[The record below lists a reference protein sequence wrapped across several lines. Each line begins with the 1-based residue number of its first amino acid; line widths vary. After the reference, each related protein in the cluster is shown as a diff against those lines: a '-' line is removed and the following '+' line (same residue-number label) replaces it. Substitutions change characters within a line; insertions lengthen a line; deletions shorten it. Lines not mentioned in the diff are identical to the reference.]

1 MLKSPQPALRLAP
14 ISYIPALD
22 DLISQA
28 KTAQRNTNRNVELP
42 WQTAGVDKQYVLT
55 CCFASHRDLVS
66 RRDKAEISG
75 IVWSLSYTSHITLK
89 ATTVWQ
95 YTSEDVELIQ
105 KLCNAEVDGRPIQY
119 VFAEGTAMTPGTGPV
134 PAAGATPAGGTMQG
148 SGPDGTAAGGVG
160 ANGTPGS
167 APPSEMSQ
175 FQNLIAGGFAHMV
188 SDKPQQWDSGTFSDA
203 TQQRA
208 ALQSGTYAA
217 QSPQAQSSITTQ
229 TGLQPPQFNS
239 GSQTQFNSGQ
249 QPNVVP
255 PGTQFPS
262 GSYPQFNLQTVQ
274 TGNFPQVAAAHVAN
288 ANAQPTMQLAGS
300 IQQVQIMDVLQSINV
315 CRMTGRLDIDD
326 VGNRTTLYF
335 HAGEPVHALSENTL
349 AFETSSQQGTDAILD
364 VLTWETGMFRFQ
376 PDLTTRDHTITR
388 KLASILLE
396 GATLADYT
404 HELSEDGVTLESVL
418 IRSDSVKSWEEVQA
432 QLKTGLPLDQQQQIK
447 FCMAFDGKKSVRD
460 VVKDLDLAKP
470 VWLPMVFNLLKVN
483 LLKLSTKSARS
494 QAKTYNIDNNVIEL
508 AHANLLRPETGMLS
522 FPMFLY
528 FLVKEFARFR
538 MERYPISLIVFGITC
553 TRKNGQMEPLTND
566 CFKAIAAHLKATCN
580 ELDTFGHFET
590 TDFALLLPYKK
601 LDEAKEFATTLAEN
615 LPNVLPKHFLQQGL
629 TLHLSFGLASA
640 PQDGDTPEVI
650 VGLAKSFKDQSQA
663 KGGGMIVCASEN

>member
-28 KTAQRNTNRNVELP
+28 KTAQRNINRNVELP

-66 RRDKAEISG
+66 RREKAEMISG
-75 IVWSLSYTSHITLK
+75 LVWSLNYTSHITLK
-89 ATTVWQ
+89 STAVWQ
-95 YTSEDVELIQ
+95 YTTEDVELIR

-119 VFAEGTAMTPGTGPV
+119 VFAEGTAMTPGTGPI
-134 PAAGATPAGGTMQG
+134 PGAMQG
-148 SGPDGTAAGGVG
+148 GGAATGPDGAAP
-160 ANGTPGS
+160 TPGQT
-167 APPSEMSQ
+167 ELSQ
-175 FQNLIAGGFAHMV
+175 FQNLMAGGFAHMI

-208 ALQSGTYAA
+208 ALQSGTYSA
-217 QSPQAQSSITTQ
+217 QTPHTPSVTTQ
-229 TGLQPPQFNS
+229 TGLQPQGAQPNSPQFNS
-239 GSQTQFNSGQ
+239 GAQAQFNSGQ
-249 QPNVVP
+249 QQHVVP

-262 GSYPQFNLQTVQ
+262 GSYAQFNAQAVQ
-274 TGNFPQVAAAHVAN
+274 TGSFPPVTPQV

-335 HAGEPVHALSENTL
+335 HSGEPVHAMSENTL
-349 AFETSSQQGTDAILD
+349 AFETSTQQGTDAILD
-364 VLTWETGMFRFQ
+364 VLTWENGQFRFQ

-404 HELSEDGVTLESVL
+404 HELAEEGITLNSVL
-418 IRSDSVKSWEEVQA
+418 LRSANVKSWEEVQA
-432 QLKTGLPLDQQQQIK
+432 QLETGLPLDQQQQIK
-447 FCMAFDGKKSVRD
+447 FCMAFDGKKSVGD
-460 VVKDLDLAKP
+460 VVKELGLSKP
-470 VWLPMVFNLLKVN
+470 VWLPMVFNLLKVS
-483 LLKLSTKSARS
+483 LLKPSTKSNRS
-494 QAKTYNIDNNVIEL
+494 QAKPYNIDNNVIEL
-508 AHANLLRPETGMLS
+508 AQANLLRPETGMLS

-528 FLVKEFARFR
+528 FLMKEFARFR
-538 MERYPISLIVFGITC
+538 MERYPISLVVFGITC
-553 TRKNGQMEPLTND
+553 ARSNGQMEPLTND
-566 CFKAIAAHLKATCN
+566 CFKAIAAHLKATCT

-601 LDEAKEFATTLAEN
+601 PEEAKEFATNLAAA
-615 LPNVLPKHFLQQGL
+615 LPTVLPRHFLQQGL
-629 TLHLSFGLASA
+629 SLQLSFGLAAA
-640 PQDGDTPEVI
+640 PSDGDTPEIVI
-650 VGLAKSFKDQSQA
+650 GLAKSFKDQSQA
-663 KGGGMIVCASEN
+663 KGGGTIVCSDK